1 MARWN
6 NTSPP
11 EYLYDPVTAPVALF
25 WGQNDWLVV
34 PEDEKD
40 LAGRLPN
47 LVTPRWHHH
56 HHCHHHL
63 HQHQHH
69 NHQHHYQV
77 TNTRV
82 EEDAYTHLD
91 FLWAMHNRKLL
102 YQPTIEIMKEYLDNG
117 SK

>member
-47 LVTPRWHHH
+47 LVTPR
-56 HHCHHHL
+56 
-63 HQHQHH
+63 
-69 NHQHHYQV
+69 
-77 TNTRV
+77 
-82 EEDAYTHLD
+82 
-91 FLWAMHNRKLL
+91 
-102 YQPTIEIMKEYLDNG
+102 
-117 SK
+117 